1 MESEH
6 QYLKEFPLGD
16 DFGSTRVPNAV
27 LSAVLDQVAESE
39 TVKLILRAV
48 WLLEHRRGFPASI
61 TVNELRQDRVLLRAL
76 KTQERFD
83 AALDHS
89 LNLGVLIKF
98 QLNNADAL
106 MLNTVS
112 ATRQV
117 EHAKGKKSEDV
128 EDDGWGD
135 SVGSDMPND
144 AFRSYEEN
152 IGILSPMI
160 RENITASLQDFSDE
174 DIIEAIK
181 IAVENES
188 RSWSFI
194 AGVLRRWA
202 RDGVP
207 KNDRRTRTP
216 RGSEDTTRV
225 PASELRRYL
234 EQRWKKER
242 SQR

>member
-1 MESEH
+1 MANEH
-6 QYLKEFPLGD
+6 QYLKEFPLID

-27 LSAVLDQVAESE
+27 LSAVLDEVEESE

-48 WLLEHRRGFPASI
+48 WLLERQRGFPASI
-61 TVNELRQDRVLLRAL
+61 TVNELRHDRVLIRVF
-76 KTQERFD
+76 KSQERFN
-83 AALDHS
+83 AALDQS

-98 QLNNADAL
+98 ELNNADAL

-117 EHAKGKKSEDV
+117 EHAKGTQPESID
-128 EDDGWGD
+128 DDGWD
-135 SVGSDMPND
+135 ASVGSEMPDD
-144 AFRSYEEN
+144 AFRAYEEN

-160 RENITASLQDFSDE
+160 RENITAALQDFSDE

-181 IAVENES
+181 IAVENEN
-188 RSWSFI
+188 RSWSYV

-207 KNDRRTRTP
+207 NDRRTRTP

-234 EQRWKKER
+234 DQQWQKER
-242 SQR
+242 AQR

>member
-1 MESEH
+1 MANEH
-6 QYLKEFPLGD
+6 QYLKEFPLSD

-27 LSAVLDQVAESE
+27 LSAVLNEVEESE

-48 WLLEHRRGFPASI
+48 WLLERQRGFPASI
-61 TVNELRQDRVLLRAL
+61 TVNELRHDRVLIRVF
-76 KTQERFD
+76 KSQEKFD
-83 AALDHS
+83 AALDQS

-98 QLNNADAL
+98 ELNNADAL

-117 EHAKGKKSEDV
+117 KHVKDTQPESIE
-128 EDDGWGD
+128 EDGWD
-135 SVGSDMPND
+135 ASVGSEMPND
-144 AFRSYEEN
+144 AFRAYEEN
-152 IGILSPMI
+152 IGLLSPMI
-160 RENITASLQDFSDE
+160 RENITAALQDFSDE

-188 RSWSFI
+188 RSWSYI
-194 AGVLRRWA
+194 AGVLRNWA

-207 KNDRRTRTP
+207 NDRRTRTP

-234 EQRWKKER
+234 EQQWNKER

>member
-1 MESEH
+1 MTNEH
-6 QYLKEFPLGD
+6 QYLREFPLVD

-27 LSAVLDQVAESE
+27 LSAVLNEVEESG

-48 WLLEHRRGFPASI
+48 WLLERQRGFPASI
-61 TVNELRQDRVLLRAL
+61 TVNELRHDRVLIRVF
-76 KTQERFD
+76 KSKERFD
-83 AALDHS
+83 AALDQS

-98 QLNNADAL
+98 ELNNADAL

-117 EHAKGKKSEDV
+117 GHAKGAQSENID
-128 EDDGWGD
+128 DDGWD
-135 SVGSDMPND
+135 ASVGSETPDD
-144 AFRSYEEN
+144 AFRAYEEN

-160 RENITASLQDFSDE
+160 RENITAVLQDFSDE

-181 IAVENES
+181 IAVENEN
-188 RSWSFI
+188 RSWSYV
-194 AGVLRRWA
+194 AGVLRKWA

-207 KNDRRTRTP
+207 NDRRTRTP

-225 PASELRRYL
+225 PANELRRYL
-234 EQRWKKER
+234 DQQWKKER
-242 SQR
+242 PQQ

>member
-1 MESEH
+1 MANEH
-6 QYLKEFPLGD
+6 QYLKEFPLSD

-27 LSAVLDQVAESE
+27 LSAVLNEVEESE

-48 WLLEHRRGFPASI
+48 WLLEHQRGFPASI
-61 TVNELRQDRVLLRAL
+61 TVNELRHDRVLIRVF
-76 KTQERFD
+76 KSQERFD
-83 AALDHS
+83 AALDQS

-98 QLNNADAL
+98 KLNNADAL

-117 EHAKGKKSEDV
+117 EHAEGAQSENID
-128 EDDGWGD
+128 DDGWGA
-135 SVGSDMPND
+135 SVGAEMPDD
-144 AFRSYEEN
+144 AFRAYEEN

-160 RENITASLQDFSDE
+160 RENITAALQDFSDQ

-207 KNDRRTRTP
+207 NDRRTRTS

-234 EQRWKKER
+234 EQQWNKER

>member
-1 MESEH
+1 MANEH
-6 QYLKEFPLGD
+6 QYLKEFPLSD

-27 LSAVLDQVAESE
+27 LSAVLNEVEESE

-48 WLLEHRRGFPASI
+48 WLLERQRGFPASI
-61 TVNELRQDRVLLRAL
+61 TVNELRHDRVLIRVF
-76 KTQERFD
+76 KSQEKFNV
-83 AALDHS
+83 ALDQS

-98 QLNNADAL
+98 ELNNTDAL

-117 EHAKGKKSEDV
+117 ENVKDTQPENIEK
-128 EDDGWGD
+128 DGWD
-135 SVGSDMPND
+135 ASVGSDMPDD
-144 AFRSYEEN
+144 AFRAYEEN

-160 RENITASLQDFSDE
+160 RENITAALQDFSDQ

-181 IAVENES
+181 IAVENEN
-188 RSWSFI
+188 RSWSYV
-194 AGVLRRWA
+194 AGVLRKWA

-207 KNDRRTRTP
+207 NDRRTRTP

-234 EQRWKKER
+234 DQQWKKER

>member
-1 MESEH
+1 MANEH
-6 QYLKEFPLGD
+6 QYLKEFPLSD

-27 LSAVLDQVAESE
+27 LSAVLDEVEEAE

-48 WLLEHRRGFPASI
+48 WLLERKRGFPASI
-61 TVNELRQDRVLLRAL
+61 TVNELRHDRVLIRVF
-76 KTQERFD
+76 KSEERFD
-83 AALDHS
+83 AALDQS

-98 QLNNADAL
+98 ELNNADAL

-117 EHAKGKKSEDV
+117 KHVKGRKSEKIEEV
-128 EDDGWGD
+128 GWAA
-135 SVGSDMPND
+135 SVGSEMPED
-144 AFRSYEEN
+144 AFRAYEEN
-152 IGILSPMI
+152 IGLLSPMI
-160 RENITASLQDFSDE
+160 RENITAALQDFSDE
-174 DIIEAIK
+174 DIIEAIR
-181 IAVENES
+181 ITVENES

-194 AGVLRRWA
+194 AGVLRKWA

-207 KNDRRTRTP
+207 NDRRTRTP

-234 EQRWKKER
+234 EQQWKKER

>member
-1 MESEH
+1 MANKH
-6 QYLKEFPLGD
+6 QYLKEFPLSD

-27 LSAVLDQVAESE
+27 LSAVLNEVAESG

-48 WLLEHRRGFPASI
+48 WLLERQRGFPASI
-61 TVNELRQDRVLLRAL
+61 TVNELRHDRVLIRVF
-76 KTQERFD
+76 KSKERFD
-83 AALDHS
+83 AALDQS

-98 QLNNADAL
+98 ELNNADAL

-117 EHAKGKKSEDV
+117 ENVKDTQSGNIEK
-128 EDDGWGD
+128 DGWD
-135 SVGSDMPND
+135 ASVGSDMPDD
-144 AFRSYEEN
+144 AFRAYEEN

-160 RENITASLQDFSDE
+160 RENITAVLQDFSDE

-181 IAVENES
+181 IAVENEN
-188 RSWSFI
+188 RSWSYV
-194 AGVLRRWA
+194 AGVLRKWA

-207 KNDRRTRTP
+207 NDRRTRTP

-234 EQRWKKER
+234 DQQWKKER
-242 SQR
+242 SQQ

>member
-1 MESEH
+1 MANEH

-27 LSAVLDQVAESE
+27 LSAVLNEVEESE

-48 WLLEHRRGFPASI
+48 WLLERQRGFPASI
-61 TVNELRQDRVLLRAL
+61 TVNELRHDRVLVCVF
-76 KTQERFD
+76 KSQERFD
-83 AALDHS
+83 AALDQS

-98 QLNNADAL
+98 ELNNADAL

-117 EHAKGKKSEDV
+117 EHAKDTQPESI
-128 EDDGWGD
+128 EDDGWD
-135 SVGSDMPND
+135 ASVGAEMPDD
-144 AFRSYEEN
+144 AFRAYEEN

-160 RENITASLQDFSDE
+160 RENITAALQDFSDQ

-181 IAVENES
+181 IAVENEN
-188 RSWSFI
+188 RSWSYV
-194 AGVLRRWA
+194 AGVLRKWA

-207 KNDRRTRTP
+207 NDRRTRTS

-234 EQRWKKER
+234 DQQWQKER

>member
-1 MESEH
+1 MANEH
-6 QYLKEFPLGD
+6 QYLKEFPLSD

-27 LSAVLDQVAESE
+27 LSAVLNEVEESE

-48 WLLEHRRGFPASI
+48 WLLERQRGFPASI
-61 TVNELRQDRVLLRAL
+61 TVNELRHDRVLIRVF
-76 KTQERFD
+76 KSKEKFN
-83 AALDHS
+83 AALDQS

-98 QLNNADAL
+98 ELNNTDAL

-117 EHAKGKKSEDV
+117 ENVKDTQPESIE
-128 EDDGWGD
+128 EDGWD
-135 SVGSDMPND
+135 ASVGSEMPND
-144 AFRSYEEN
+144 AFRAYEEN

-160 RENITASLQDFSDE
+160 RENITAALQDFSDE

-181 IAVENES
+181 IAVENEN
-188 RSWSFI
+188 RSWSYV
-194 AGVLRRWA
+194 AGVLRKWA

-207 KNDRRTRTP
+207 NDRRTRTP

-234 EQRWKKER
+234 EQQWNKER